1 MDDRLTRFEKLRQ
14 IVAQC
19 RACSLHTSRPHFVF
33 GEGSLQARVMFIGE
47 APGKDEQRTGRP
59 FVGRSGKLLRQ
70 MIAAIEIP
78 ETDYFIAN
86 IIKDRPPNNR
96 PPEKE
101 EIETCV
107 KFLKKQIEIIEP
119 KILVFLG
126 KTAVKGLC
134 PNLAH
139 LSVEILRQQSKNLGM
154 VSYMDIPVVVTYH
167 PSALLRT
174 PYRKVGAA
182 EDFRFLESAYREMAK

>member
-1 MDDRLTRFEKLRQ
+1 MSKIERFQKLNQ
-14 IVAQC
+14 IIEQC
-19 RACSLHTSRPHFVF
+19 RACPLYTSRPNFVV
-33 GEGSLQARVMFIGE
+33 GEGSLDAHIMFIGE
-47 APGKDEQRTGRP
+47 APGREEQRTGRP

-70 MIAAIEIP
+70 MISAIGIP
-78 ETDYFIAN
+78 DTDYFIGN
-86 IIKDRPPNNR
+86 IVKDRPPNNR

-101 EIETCV
+101 EIEACV
-107 KFLKKQIEIIEP
+107 KFLRKQIEIIEP

-139 LSVEILRQQSKNLGM
+139 LSVEILRQQSKSLGM
-154 VSYMDIPVVVTYH
+154 VNYMDIPAVVTYH

-182 EDFRFLESAYREMAK
+182 EDFQFLESIYRE